1 MLLHF
6 RPYSL
11 NIIPNEIYY
20 NTTYIVRIIN
30 QNIEVCICIHVDK
43 FTEIPAMEM
52 YSGIAISIAQYL
64 QKALS

>member
-1 MLLHF
+1 MLKYF
-6 RPYSL
+6 
-11 NIIPNEIYY
+11 I
-20 NTTYIVRIIN
+20 
-30 QNIEVCICIHVDK
+30 DK